1 MRTFGVGARHVAIE
15 NPVNI
20 ASLVEQYGYVAVL
33 VGTLFEG
40 ETVLFFAGF
49 AAHRGLLR
57 WPQVVV
63 LAFAASTFADQFF
76 FFVGRRYGD
85 RLLARFP
92 ALRRHVPRVDRLL
105 ARYPTPLILG
115 IRFLYGLRVAGPIVM
130 GARHV
135 SPFRFAALN
144 AAGAA
149 VWAVVICGLGYQ
161 FGNAL
166 AWLLHD
172 LKLFEEAVL
181 AGILFAGLGW
191 TIYRWS
197 SGRKE

>member
-1 MRTFGVGARHVAIE
+1 
-15 NPVNI
+15 VNV

-33 VGTLFEG
+33 VGTFFEG

-49 AAHRGLLR
+49 AAHRGLLK

-63 LAFAASTFADQFF
+63 LAFAASTFADQLFF
-76 FFVGRRYGD
+76 FAGRRYGD

-92 ALRRHVPRVDRLL
+92 ALGRHVPRVDRLL

-135 SPFRFAALN
+135 SPLRFAALN

-149 VWAVVICGLGYQ
+149 VWAVVVSGLGYQ

-172 LKLFEEAVL
+172 LKLFEGAVL
-181 AGILFAGLGW
+181 VGILLAGLGW
-191 TIYRWS
+191 TIFRWS
-197 SGRKE
+197 RRRID